1 MNRMSRSDNAAL
13 GKIQEQPD
21 SGIRLAPDPP
31 VGCVTLRAVLMGLL
45 SIAFLVSFNT
55 IAAYGAFAGVIPLW
69 ITGDGG
75 LLSGPIQLAFVF
87 LIANTVLLRVV
98 PRRAFSRSEILVVYG
113 MMIIA
118 VAFVYGGSPGMVAFV
133 AYPYYGATEANGWA
147 QLVWPHIP
155 PSLTIADPAVVRW
168 FWEGS
173 PPGRGVPWGV
183 WRTPLIA
190 VSVFYAALMGAT
202 YCLGSLVSRDWM
214 LRQRLVFPMA
224 EIPLA
229 MIGDKAQPSLGS
241 GIWRSRVFWIGFA
254 IPATVNAL
262 NWLNGLFPNVPY
274 IDLKG
279 IMPGRYFAGMPLPW
293 SVLGDLRM
301 KLYWGVIGIACLVPT
316 EVSLSLWLF
325 HFVYRLQTLVWAS
338 FAMAEGSVSTG
349 AIDPRRFVEFEEAG
363 ALIALCAVILYQS
376 RHAFAAAWR
385 GLVRMKAGREGD
397 PYVAL
402 SGRWALLGFIV
413 ANAFL
418 LVCLAALGGAWW
430 VSAGMIVM
438 MVLFYAYSL
447 VSAKLISASG
457 VMYVYYGA
465 RFRALTLA
473 TVGSAAVRPEALT
486 AGTYV
491 DGIFMN
497 NMCQMEAPMSHMLG
511 AFKVLRTSRT
521 SAKLFT
527 VAAAAGVVVMLAAV
541 LPTLLLVTHRVGANA
556 MDEWFFGGH
565 PLGAFAQLDSVLRT
579 PAIPD
584 NRLRLA
590 LPLGAAIMLG
600 LVYMHSNFLWWA
612 ISPIGFVIASSEMTN
627 RTVWGNFLI
636 GWLVSLVIRRTGG
649 LRLYRAADPRS
660 SDWCS
665 AAS

>member
-1 MNRMSRSDNAAL
+1 
-13 GKIQEQPD
+13 
-21 SGIRLAPDPP
+21 
-31 VGCVTLRAVLMGLL
+31 
-45 SIAFLVSFNT
+45 
-55 IAAYGAFAGVIPLW
+55 
-69 ITGDGG
+69 
-75 LLSGPIQLAFVF
+75 
-87 LIANTVLLRVV
+87 
-98 PRRAFSRSEILVVYG
+98 
-113 MMIIA
+113 
-118 VAFVYGGSPGMVAFV
+118 
-133 AYPYYGATEANGWA
+133 
-147 QLVWPHIP
+147 
-155 PSLTIADPAVVRW
+155 
-168 FWEGS
+168 
-173 PPGRGVPWGV
+173 
-183 WRTPLIA
+183 
-190 VSVFYAALMGAT
+190 
-202 YCLGSLVSRDWM
+202 
-214 LRQRLVFPMA
+214 
-224 EIPLA
+224 
-229 MIGDKAQPSLGS
+229 
-241 GIWRSRVFWIGFA
+241 
-254 IPATVNAL
+254 
-262 NWLNGLFPNVPY
+262 
-274 IDLKG
+274 
-279 IMPGRYFAGMPLPW
+279 
-293 SVLGDLRM
+293 
-301 KLYWGVIGIACLVPT
+301 
-316 EVSLSLWLF
+316 
-325 HFVYRLQTLVWAS
+325 
-338 FAMAEGSVSTG
+338 
-349 AIDPRRFVEFEEAG
+349 
-363 ALIALCAVILYQS
+363 
-376 RHAFAAAWR
+376 
-385 GLVRMKAGREGD
+385 
-397 PYVAL
+397 
-402 SGRWALLGFIV
+402 
-413 ANAFL
+413 
-418 LVCLAALGGAWW
+418 
-430 VSAGMIVM
+430 M

-649 LRLYRAADPRS
+649 LRLYRAAGQTRVHRTGARRHPERAGSDVAQCDAWRS
-660 SDWCS
+660 GAS
-665 AAS
+665 ARGRVGSTAPESSSVPERRFRTTWNASPLPLGGFIEVRCARAKNECVYAPVLA